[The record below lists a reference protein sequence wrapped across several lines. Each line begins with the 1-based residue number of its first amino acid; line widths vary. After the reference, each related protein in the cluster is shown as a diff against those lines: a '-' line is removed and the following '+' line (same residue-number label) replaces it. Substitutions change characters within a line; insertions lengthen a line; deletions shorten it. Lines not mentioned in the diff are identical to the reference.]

1 MVIVDVNSAIDC
13 ILRNRNKAK
22 LKFIPPSK
30 MNHDHDVK
38 PFAIFLGI
46 DDVSS
51 TTVNS
56 VNGSTKRSPNTTQH
70 TILPRSFQ
78 YENVQRVQLG
88 RLFGGEFSAYD
99 VSLDDTMNQMYNVD
113 VL

>member
-78 YENVQRVQLG
+78 YETFNVFNWDDYLAVSFQR
-88 RLFGGEFSAYD
+88 
-99 VSLDDTMNQMYNVD
+99 MMYH
-113 VL
+113 LTIQ